1 MSARRRRTPEERLR
15 AAQQEVLMLEG
26 QVESRRRTRDTRRKI
41 ILGGALLAR
50 ARTAGVERNLCE
62 TLVAEQTGG
71 REQCFAESAEFGE
84 WPPTEWETSNADVSA
99 NGSDIRGASDDDS

>member
-1 MSARRRRTPEERLR
+1 MGRRRRTPEERLR
-15 AAQQEVLMLEG
+15 AAQHEVLTLEG

-50 ARTAGVERNLCE
+50 ARTPGVERTLCE

-71 REQCFAESAEFGE
+71 GE
-84 WPPTEWETSNADVSA
+84 KCVRRIRR
-99 NGSDIRGASDDDS
+99 IRGVAPLGMA